1 MRWIPWI
8 VLGVL
13 AAGAVLIF
21 SKSAPRAPLATLAK
35 NSPTSPA
42 PAEPAPKTGDVVAVA
57 AFSATADTG
66 SARRNSSRRDT
77 AFAAYNQEANQ
88 AEETAP
94 ADANATADAASSAPA
109 SSAPVGSAP
118 VGSDDPT
125 ARTDTP
131 AGEGATGQGIPPHNG
146 ALPAREDMAAE
157 APGVGP
163 VPAETPPAEHDPAVH
178 PLPSPRPTFGK
189 GDNGPLSSLDPPIG
203 ARGQMAPA
211 HDSAH
216 QPYYP
221 SAKPLVAGPLPRRN
235 TEAWEAIHRKAAM
248 KAEMRGR
255 RLTTQKWFGYSNL
268 RPTASAT
275 PFLSTYSPTW
285 TGNTAH
291 PAYWTGVR

>member
-13 AAGAVLIF
+13 AAGVVLIF
-21 SKSAPRAPLATLAK
+21 SKSSPRAPLATLAK

-88 AEETAP
+88 AEETAQ
-94 ADANATADAASSAPA
+94 ADANATADAA

-178 PLPSPRPTFGK
+178 PLPSPRPTFGN

-221 SAKPLVAGPLPRRN
+221 SAKPLVTGPLPRRN
-235 TEAWEAIHRKAAM
+235 TEAWEAIHRKAAT